1 MTRPVSAPQV
11 HATTIRIPGQLY
23 DQAKQLIVNEKAA
36 HAKAISLNDFF
47 VTAIQ
52 SYVKL
57 HERRATDA
65 AFAAMADD
73 ASFQQVASL
82 LTNEFEAGD
91 WEALRLG
98 ESHGTAD

>member
-57 HERRATDA
+57 HERRATG
-65 AFAAMADD
+65 AAMADD
-73 ASFQQVASL
+73 ASYQQVASL

-91 WEALRLG
+91 WQALRLG
-98 ESHGTAD
+98 ESHGAAD